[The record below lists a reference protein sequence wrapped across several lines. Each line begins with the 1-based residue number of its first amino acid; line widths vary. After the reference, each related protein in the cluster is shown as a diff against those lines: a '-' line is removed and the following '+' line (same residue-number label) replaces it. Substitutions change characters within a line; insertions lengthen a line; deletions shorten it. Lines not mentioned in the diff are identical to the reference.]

1 METGDRIFEHT
12 ESLDPFAFQ
21 NQLFSNI
28 LGRDVEIF
36 KKVDASMA
44 IENTFLNFTLQ
55 SQEDVNM
62 LYALWLCRFLDTE
75 SVAIY

>member
-62 LYALWLCRFLDTE
+62 LYGYVDSWIQNL
-75 SVAIY
+75 